1 MSGDWCLVVEGSPD
15 VFTTAGVTSISSYSD
30 ATPASATVRAGVLG
44 SVDVTISERLRPLEG
59 TCEISALDF
68 VLHDAGGYVA
78 NNFTRGL
85 DEHAL
90 TFLTASL
97 TSSATTM
104 TVQNASALGSLP
116 RVVWVAKEAIQVD
129 SIAAGNTVNVA
140 RARYG
145 TAARAVAVD
154 ATRAEQPRVYSYP
167 CWMSGRRVRLYR
179 VSAGVA
185 TLRWVGYVAQ
195 GPIRSEN
202 GASWT
207 VSCISSLE
215 QEARNRWGSPQPA
228 ATLSGYNARAFRF
241 DIIIDDGTVH
251 VYQDFGPSTVRR
263 GVICGSYREALERAL
278 KAIATA
284 AATAGATDVI
294 ASPVS
299 IRDGQAMCALQYNT
313 LARGDGVLSIG
324 ADEFYSA
331 QVFENSGITQ
341 YIWKFPVDDGG
352 ALVLAGTRLATNSD
366 PYTTIAPH
374 ASMAS
379 SWTATAGSQGDT
391 QLVPMLVGDVSDDMM
406 LELDPTGMSTPGVTT
421 NDTTNT
427 VKNFDTSNGVT
438 TFSGRVRLLSKDP
451 AATGDPSTARNRHV
465 TVKEAL
471 PLRSEVRASSSHWL
485 DAVRSILE
493 NTTLGATRSDTRNWG
508 WSDYARTRRETHD
521 SLGAVEY
528 RTNGNSTVGELVA
541 GEAALRGACI
551 AVDGNGLLTVLH
563 VRAPQADDVVANTI
577 TTGDLIRESVT
588 RVAPS
593 DDGLLTEVV
602 YSSPVRTVTLQD
614 AVALGQYDAQ
624 RSIEVSTQSF
634 RRESRLV
641 NDPVGFA
648 LAACGKL
655 LTKWRAELWVYSM
668 TVPAYRFASTCTL
681 GAVVAF
687 DSYNAPNRS
696 GGIGFTAK
704 RGTVIGRSEDT
715 ATGEL
720 VLDILELPQVYG
732 FSPACRVSSISS
744 ATLSIAGTY
753 AGDASDY
760 AGSTLTGYRKTAS
773 DRGVGW
779 FAAGDKVRLVLRD
792 TTTSTVESYTV
803 ASVDTAAKT
812 ITMTSAIAAA
822 PTNWSALVAGGGI
835 VDVVYD
841 NFATSVA
848 AQRVFAAVADET
860 TRTITSGVAAR
871 RWAP

>member
-1 MSGDWCLVVEGSPD
+1 MSGDWALVIEGSPD

-30 ATPASATVRAGVLG
+30 ATPTGATVRDGVLG

-68 VLHDAGGYVA
+68 VLHDSGGYVT

-90 TFLTASL
+90 TFLTSSL
-97 TSSATTM
+97 TSAATTM
-104 TVQNASALGSLP
+104 TVQSASALGSLP
-116 RVVWVAKEAIQVD
+116 RTVWVAKEAIRID
-129 SIAAGNTVNVA
+129 SIAAGNTVNVT

-154 ATRAEQPRVYSYP
+154 ATRAEQPRVYSHP

-195 GPIRSEN
+195 GPIRSDN

-228 ATLSGYNARAFRF
+228 TTLTGYNARAFRF
-241 DIIIDDGTVH
+241 TIVIDDGTTYVN
-251 VYQDFGPSTVRR
+251 QDFSPLTSPK
-263 GVICGSYREALERAL
+263 GVICGSYREAIERAL

-284 AATAGATDVI
+284 ATNAGASDVI
-294 ASPVS
+294 ASPVT
-299 IRDGQAMCALQYNT
+299 IRDGQVQCALQYGT
-313 LARGDGVLSIG
+313 LARGNGVLSIG

-331 QVFENSGITQ
+331 QVFENSGTVQ
-341 YIWKFPVDDGG
+341 YIWRFPYDDGG
-352 ALVLAGTRLATNSD
+352 AMVLAGTKIGTDAD

-374 ASMAS
+374 ASMAT

-391 QLVPMLVGDVSDDMM
+391 QLVPVLAGDMGDDVA
-406 LELDPTGMSTPGVTT
+406 LELDPTGMSTAGVVT

-427 VKNFDTSNGVT
+427 VKNFDTSSGVT
-438 TFSGRVRLLSKDP
+438 TFHGRARLASKDP
-451 AATGDPSTARNRHV
+451 AGAGEAPDARNRHV
-465 TVKEAL
+465 TIKEAL
-471 PLRSEVRASSSHWL
+471 PLRSEVRATSSHWL
-485 DAVRSILE
+485 DALRSILE
-493 NTTLGATRSDTRNWG
+493 NTTLGATRSDTRNWS
-508 WSDYARTRRETHD
+508 WSGYARTRRETHD

-528 RTNGNSTVGELVA
+528 RTNGNGTVGELLA
-541 GEAALRGACI
+541 GESALRGACL
-551 AVDGNGLLTVLH
+551 AVDGNGLLTILH
-563 VRAPQADDVVANTI
+563 VRAPQADDAVANTI

-624 RSIEVSTQSF
+624 RSIEVTTQSF
-634 RRESRLV
+634 RREPRLV

-681 GAVVAF
+681 GAIVAF

-696 GGIGFTAK
+696 GGIGFTGK

-715 ATGEL
+715 TTGEL

-760 AGSTLTGYRKTAS
+760 AGSTLTGYRQTAS

-779 FAAGDKVRLVLRD
+779 FTAGDKVRLVLRD
-792 TTTSTVESYTV
+792 TATSTVESYTV

-812 ITMTSAIAAA
+812 ITMTAAIAAA
-822 PTNWSALVAGGGI
+822 PTNWAALVAGGSI
-835 VDVVYD
+835 VDVVFD
-841 NFATSVA
+841 SFATSVA

-860 TRTITSGVAAR
+860 TRTITSGVTAR

>member
-1 MSGDWCLVVEGSPD
+1 
-15 VFTTAGVTSISSYSD
+15 
-30 ATPASATVRAGVLG
+30 
-44 SVDVTISERLRPLEG
+44 
-59 TCEISALDF
+59 
-68 VLHDAGGYVA
+68 
-78 NNFTRGL
+78 
-85 DEHAL
+85 
-90 TFLTASL
+90 
-97 TSSATTM
+97 
-104 TVQNASALGSLP
+104 
-116 RVVWVAKEAIQVD
+116 
-129 SIAAGNTVNVA
+129 
-140 RARYG
+140 
-145 TAARAVAVD
+145 
-154 ATRAEQPRVYSYP
+154 
-167 CWMSGRRVRLYR
+167 
-179 VSAGVA
+179 
-185 TLRWVGYVAQ
+185 
-195 GPIRSEN
+195 
-202 GASWT
+202 
-207 VSCISSLE
+207 
-215 QEARNRWGSPQPA
+215 
-228 ATLSGYNARAFRF
+228 
-241 DIIIDDGTVH
+241 
-251 VYQDFGPSTVRR
+251 
-263 GVICGSYREALERAL
+263 
-278 KAIATA
+278 
-284 AATAGATDVI
+284 
-294 ASPVS
+294 
-299 IRDGQAMCALQYNT
+299 
-313 LARGDGVLSIG
+313 
-324 ADEFYSA
+324 
-331 QVFENSGITQ
+331 
-341 YIWKFPVDDGG
+341 
-352 ALVLAGTRLATNSD
+352 
-366 PYTTIAPH
+366 
-374 ASMAS
+374 
-379 SWTATAGSQGDT
+379 
-391 QLVPMLVGDVSDDMM
+391 
-406 LELDPTGMSTPGVTT
+406 
-421 NDTTNT
+421 
-427 VKNFDTSNGVT
+427 
-438 TFSGRVRLLSKDP
+438 
-451 AATGDPSTARNRHV
+451 
-465 TVKEAL
+465 L

-493 NTTLGATRSDTRNWG
+493 NTTLGATRSDTRNWS
-508 WSDYARTRRETHD
+508 WSGYARTRRETHD

-634 RRESRLV
+634 RREPRLV

-681 GAVVAF
+681 GAIVAF

-696 GGIGFTAK
+696 GGIGFTGK

-760 AGSTLTGYRKTAS
+760 AGSTLTGYRQTAS

-779 FAAGDKVRLVLRD
+779 FTAGDKVRLVLRD
-792 TTTSTVESYTV
+792 TATSTVESYTV

-812 ITMTSAIAAA
+812 ITMTAAIAAA
-822 PTNWSALVAGGGI
+822 PTNWAALVAGGSI
-835 VDVVYD
+835 VDVVFD

-860 TRTITSGVAAR
+860 TREITSGVTAR